1 MKVSTI
7 FDGGMNKILRTYEKS
22 LANIDKTLDFELNS
36 FAVKVN
42 GIVKKLGP
50 LPKTNFYQRNFKV
63 VKNASIVFPKLITFV
78 NKKSS

>member
-1 MKVSTI
+1 
-7 FDGGMNKILRTYEKS
+7 MNKILGETYEKS

-50 LPKTNFYQRNFKV
+50 FT
-63 VKNASIVFPKLITFV
+63 
-78 NKKSS
+78 